1 MKRYLLIK
9 TRLMKIK
16 IRQATKGDMK
26 EVRDLIVELAVFE
39 KEPNAVEV
47 TTEDLQIS
55 GFGSNPMFTCFV
67 AEIDNRIVGMALVYF
82 RFSTWKGKVVHLE
95 DMVVKE
101 SMRGQGVGEALYAEV
116 IKYGYSQGVKRIQWD
131 VLSWNEG
138 AIRFYERSGAKV
150 LRDWNVVH
158 MDEKG
163 IKNYIDNL

>member
-1 MKRYLLIK
+1 
-9 TRLMKIK
+9 MKIK
-16 IRQATKGDMK
+16 IREATKGDMK
-26 EVRDLIVELAVFE
+26 EVRDLIVELAIFE

-55 GFGSNPMFTCFV
+55 GFGPNPMFTCFV
-67 AEIDNRIVGMALVYF
+67 AEIDARIVGMALVYF

-101 SMRGQGVGEALYAEV
+101 NMRGQGVGEALYSEV

-150 LRDWNVVH
+150 LRDWNVVQ
-158 MDEKG
+158 MDENG
-163 IKNYIDNL
+163 IKNYIENL